1 MSNKDPAF
9 LFYSGDF
16 LVGVSDLTME
26 ERGQYITLIALQHQK
41 GHLNRRTIDLAIG
54 TIRNRETGEIISLV
68 SEYVLEKFCVDEN
81 GCYYNER
88 TEEEIQK
95 RNKYIESRQENGA
108 KGGRPKKPTEN
119 HMDKNQKPYGKPT
132 QNHTGNENKDKIIDT
147 NIIDIIQD
155 SKDNIDSI
163 YNKQFEEFWEKY
175 PRKVAKKYAYE
186 CYSRLKM
193 TENLHQTMLSALD
206 KQKRSKAWEDEKY
219 IPHPST
225 WINQH
230 RWDDEIAEEHLS
242 SFDVDDFWEHAV
254 KRSQEKIR
262 GDKK

>member
-1 MSNKDPAF
+1 MKTEAEYMSSKDPAF

-41 GHLNRRTIDLAIG
+41 GHLSKRNIDLAVP
-54 TIRNRETGEIISLV
+54 NV
-68 SEYVLEKFCVDEN
+68 SDFVLAKFKIDEN
-81 GCYYNER
+81 GCYFNER
-88 TEEEIQK
+88 TEEEVEK
-95 RNKYIESRQENGA
+95 RKKFTDSQREKALKRWNKECEGNAEANAVAYEKDMPRQMPCE
-108 KGGRPKKPTEN
+108 
-119 HMDKNQKPYGKPT
+119 
-132 QNHTGNENKDKIIDT
+132 NENKNKIINT

-155 SKDNIDSI
+155 SKDNIDCI

-186 CYSRLKM
+186 CYLRLKM

-230 RWDDEIAEEHLS
+230 RWDDEISEEHLS
-242 SFDVDDFWEHAV
+242 SFDTDDFFAHAV
-254 KRSQEKIR
+254 QRSKEKMR
-262 GDKK
+262 GNKK

>member
-41 GHLNRRTIDLAIG
+41 GHLSKRNIDLAVP
-54 TIRNRETGEIISLV
+54 NV
-68 SEYVLEKFCVDEN
+68 SDFVLAKFKIDEN

-95 RNKYIESRQENGA
+95 RNKYIEAQRSNGA
-108 KGGRPKKPTEN
+108 KGGRPPKNPKETHGLEN
-119 HMDKNQKPYGKPT
+119 ENPRANPSE
-132 QNHTGNENKDKIIDT
+132 NENENKIINT

-155 SKDNIDSI
+155 SKDNIDCI

-186 CYSRLKM
+186 CYLRLKM

-230 RWDDEIAEEHLS
+230 RWDDEISEEPLS
-242 SFDVDDFWEHAV
+242 SFDADDFFNYAV
-254 KRSQEKIR
+254 QKSKEKMR
-262 GDKK
+262 GNKK